1 MNLREHI
8 QISKR
13 ALKMMLTMSK
23 TYTYSLIFGSFL
35 SAVAPYIPIYFSAKL
50 IDALYA
56 GDKIQ
61 TLVLYAA
68 LAVGLTF
75 FLSQMISYLSSLRSQ
90 AENEMYRA
98 ESWMF
103 SDKAMDMA
111 YESIEDRDV
120 KLLLERIKKE
130 TQTGFNRFYLY
141 QCVERIIS
149 NTTQITASVSLTLS
163 FFLLPSVQFYLKL
176 LLIGG
181 IILTIACSIFS
192 TKKSSDLQGV
202 LMADCVDANIYTTRY
217 DEYTHDYS
225 AGKDIR
231 LYGMADVL
239 ASNMEKYDR
248 TLYEKFLRTNIKQA
262 LISLPHTFFSD
273 ALKFGTY
280 LVLISAALAGTVTVG
295 SIAKYVSCLMLLLS
309 AVTGLVKSIQ
319 LSFVN
324 HTYLKRYFSY
334 FDIPNKID
342 KGSLTVEKI
351 NENEYFVE
359 FCNVS
364 FKYPNTEAYALR
376 HVNIELKVGEK
387 LAVVGMN
394 GSGKT
399 TFVKLLC
406 RLYDPNEGEILL
418 NGINVKRYDYDEYM
432 RIFSVV
438 FQDFKLFPFPLG
450 QNVAASLNYDNEKV
464 VACLEKANFSERL
477 KAMPEG
483 TETYLYK
490 ELDENGVEISG
501 GEAQRIALAR
511 ALYKDAPF
519 IVLDEPTSALDPVA
533 EAEVYKNFN
542 NIVGDKTAIYISHR
556 LSSCRFC
563 DNIIVFDEGKIVQR
577 GSHETLVADESG
589 KYFELWH
596 AQAQYYAD

>member
-163 FFLLPSVQFYLKL
+163 FFLLPSIQFYLKL

-181 IILTIACSIFS
+181 IILTIACSIF
-192 TKKSSDLQGV
+192 
-202 LMADCVDANIYTTRY
+202 
-217 DEYTHDYS
+217 
-225 AGKDIR
+225 
-231 LYGMADVL
+231 
-239 ASNMEKYDR
+239 
-248 TLYEKFLRTNIKQA
+248 
-262 LISLPHTFFSD
+262 
-273 ALKFGTY
+273 
-280 LVLISAALAGTVTVG
+280 
-295 SIAKYVSCLMLLLS
+295 
-309 AVTGLVKSIQ
+309 
-319 LSFVN
+319 
-324 HTYLKRYFSY
+324 
-334 FDIPNKID
+334 
-342 KGSLTVEKI
+342 
-351 NENEYFVE
+351 
-359 FCNVS
+359 
-364 FKYPNTEAYALR
+364 
-376 HVNIELKVGEK
+376 
-387 LAVVGMN
+387 
-394 GSGKT
+394 
-399 TFVKLLC
+399 
-406 RLYDPNEGEILL
+406 
-418 NGINVKRYDYDEYM
+418 
-432 RIFSVV
+432 
-438 FQDFKLFPFPLG
+438 
-450 QNVAASLNYDNEKV
+450 
-464 VACLEKANFSERL
+464 
-477 KAMPEG
+477 
-483 TETYLYK
+483 
-490 ELDENGVEISG
+490 
-501 GEAQRIALAR
+501 
-511 ALYKDAPF
+511 
-519 IVLDEPTSALDPVA
+519 
-533 EAEVYKNFN
+533 
-542 NIVGDKTAIYISHR
+542 
-556 LSSCRFC
+556 
-563 DNIIVFDEGKIVQR
+563 FDEKKQ
-577 GSHETLVADESG
+577 
-589 KYFELWH
+589 
-596 AQAQYYAD
+596 

>member
-1 MNLREHI
+1 MPEI
-8 QISKR
+8 
-13 ALKMMLTMSK
+13 
-23 TYTYSLIFGSFL
+23 
-35 SAVAPYIPIYFSAKL
+35 
-50 IDALYA
+50 
-56 GDKIQ
+56 KIQ

-163 FFLLPSVQFYLKL
+163 FFLLPSIQFYLKL

-192 TKKSSDLQGV
+192 TKKSSDLQGL
-202 LMADCVDANIYTTRY
+202 LMADCVDANVYTTRY

-248 TLYEKFLRTNIKQA
+248 TLYEKFLKTNIKQA

-280 LVLISAALAGTVTVG
+280 LVLISAALTGTVTVG
-295 SIAKYVSCLMLLLS
+295 SIAKYVSASMLLLS
-309 AVTGLVKSIQ
+309 ASRGL
-319 LSFVN
+319 
-324 HTYLKRYFSY
+324 
-334 FDIPNKID
+334 
-342 KGSLTVEKI
+342 
-351 NENEYFVE
+351 
-359 FCNVS
+359 
-364 FKYPNTEAYALR
+364 
-376 HVNIELKVGEK
+376 
-387 LAVVGMN
+387 
-394 GSGKT
+394 
-399 TFVKLLC
+399 
-406 RLYDPNEGEILL
+406 
-418 NGINVKRYDYDEYM
+418 
-432 RIFSVV
+432 
-438 FQDFKLFPFPLG
+438 
-450 QNVAASLNYDNEKV
+450 
-464 VACLEKANFSERL
+464 
-477 KAMPEG
+477 
-483 TETYLYK
+483 
-490 ELDENGVEISG
+490 
-501 GEAQRIALAR
+501 
-511 ALYKDAPF
+511 
-519 IVLDEPTSALDPVA
+519 
-533 EAEVYKNFN
+533 
-542 NIVGDKTAIYISHR
+542 
-556 LSSCRFC
+556 
-563 DNIIVFDEGKIVQR
+563 
-577 GSHETLVADESG
+577 
-589 KYFELWH
+589 
-596 AQAQYYAD
+596 